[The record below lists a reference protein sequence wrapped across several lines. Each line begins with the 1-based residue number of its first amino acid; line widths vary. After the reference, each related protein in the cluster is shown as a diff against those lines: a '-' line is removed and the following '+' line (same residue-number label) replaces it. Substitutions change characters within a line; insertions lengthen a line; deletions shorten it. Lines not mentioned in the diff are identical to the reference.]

1 MRRWSPRKR
10 NAIPPR
16 TLVAT
21 GLVLIAGGL
30 IWPRVTVLQGS
41 MGAGGVDFIQGVLGG
56 IGIACVV
63 MGIAGML
70 TSGRKGNSPPD
81 SRA

>member
-1 MRRWSPRKR
+1 
-10 NAIPPR
+10 
-16 TLVAT
+16 LVAT